1 MAVFSD
7 VAACRFLWWIFLRAC
22 SSILNWGESHFT
34 FSYLIGVV
42 NGDPDI
48 IRNMQF
54 WIISNIFAGFCS
66 SIHRTWSHTL
76 FCFLPV
82 LGTWCSGL
90 FLWHFCRALFWWVS
104 WLSFWAWLF
113 CLLWLLFVLSIVA
126 RCQSGR
132 QGVLPLW
139 LQGIKS
145 LTGTGVEPLDF
156 FSGWWNE
163 LILILLLR
171 ISFSIFFLHLL
182 ILF

>member
-1 MAVFSD
+1 
-7 VAACRFLWWIFLRAC
+7 
-22 SSILNWGESHFT
+22 
-34 FSYLIGVV
+34 
-42 NGDPDI
+42 
-48 IRNMQF
+48 
-54 WIISNIFAGFCS
+54 
-66 SIHRTWSHTL
+66 
-76 FCFLPV
+76 
-82 LGTWCSGL
+82 
-90 FLWHFCRALFWWVS
+90 LFWWVS